1 MECNIIKLK
10 YNHHQTKNYNQLL
23 ALPGVKSKYKSKY
36 KYNELRNSE
45 RVNKWLLTQEYLML
59 VIKTCCSK
67 ASSNLS
73 IDQM

>member
-23 ALPGVKSKYKSKY
+23 ALPGIPKDIKLTKSKYKSKY

-45 RVNKWLLTQEYLML
+45 RVNK
-59 VIKTCCSK
+59 
-67 ASSNLS
+67 
-73 IDQM
+73 